1 MTKVLFLH
9 IMSEIG
15 GSDLSLLRLVE
26 GLDKTKYAAVVA
38 LPADGPQVAKLKAAG
53 ARVEMVPSM
62 LKPTSRKGMWYRV
75 RYVLNFPR
83 GVWALLS
90 LIRRQHVAIVHTN
103 TIHNLYGVVAA
114 RLAGVPH
121 VWHFREIVWQSGLL
135 RRLELW
141 MARHLTARI
150 IVTSDAIAAMYG
162 PRARWPVHLVK
173 VPNGV
178 EADRYT
184 PGDGARVRADLHVG
198 PDQAL
203 VGIVCRLDPWKGV
216 EIFLEAAAQVV
227 LREPRT
233 VFAVVGGPIIG
244 QESYEVTLHRKA
256 RDLGIAGRVRFTSW
270 QYKPDDMPDVHRALD
285 ILVLASVEAEPFGLV
300 VLEAMSTGKPV
311 IATAHGGPLEIIEDG
326 RSGDLVPPGDT
337 VAMADAIVALV
348 QDPARRARVG
358 ALARERVLSHYTAEQ
373 YVGGVEA
380 IYRELVT

>member
-26 GLDKTKYAAVVA
+26 GLDKSKYSAVVA

-53 ARVEMVPSM
+53 ARVEMVPAM
-62 LKPTSRKGMWYRV
+62 LKPTSRKGLWYRV
-75 RYVLNFPR
+75 RYVLNFPV
-83 GVWALLS
+83 GVWELFS
-90 LIRRQHVAIVHTN
+90 LIRREQVAIVHTN

-121 VWHFREIVWQSGLL
+121 VWHFREIVWQSGML
-135 RRLELW
+135 RHLELW

-150 IVTSDAIAAMYG
+150 IVTSDPIAAMYG
-162 PRARWPVHLVK
+162 PREKWPVHLVK

-178 EADRYT
+178 ETDRYA
-184 PGDGARVRADLHVG
+184 PGDGSRVRKELNVG

-216 EIFLEAAAQVV
+216 ESFLEAAAIAA
-227 LREPRT
+227 LREPTT

-256 RDLGIAGRVRFTSW
+256 RDLGIAERVRFTSW
-270 QYKPDDMPDVHRALD
+270 RYKPDDMPAVHRALD
-285 ILVLASVEAEPFGLV
+285 ILVLASIEPEPFGLV

-348 QDPARRARVG
+348 QDHARRARVG
-358 ALARERVLSHYTAEQ
+358 ALARERVMAHYSAEQ
-373 YVGGVEA
+373 YVAGVEA
-380 IYRELVT
+380 IYRELAP